1 MRKTFNISD
10 NVVIELEKHS
20 KENKTTQGK
29 VVEVAL
35 ALYLSMYKG
44 AQSMASSI
52 DAFRVPGQTD
62 IFETINRKK

>member
-1 MRKTFNISD
+1 MRKTFNLSD
-10 NVVIELEKHS
+10 NVVKELEIHA

-44 AQSMASSI
+44 AKTMASTI
-52 DAFRVPGQTD
+52 DGFKVPGQTD
-62 IFETINRKK
+62 IFETINKKK